1 MNIEQVAVQPYTV
14 RAFFNDEAQ
23 IRSSLERI
31 ARIGYKAV
39 EASFTNAV
47 PYPRFKEI
55 CDSLGLAV
63 SSVIDS
69 TGDILERPERVAE
82 RVAVLG
88 TPIVCYVFPREVDLG
103 SADSVTRWIA
113 ALDRAG
119 AVLREAGLQ
128 LVYHNHSHELRKLG
142 GRTILERIFDETD
155 PRNLG
160 AELDTYWLQAGGG
173 DPVAWIRRVAGRI
186 LALHIKDL
194 GVGPDNKP
202 TFYEIGQGNLDF
214 PAIVK
219 AAEAGGCKWFV
230 VEQDSSAGDP
240 FDALAMSF
248 DYIKS
253 RLTQG
258 VEMRG

>member
-1 MNIEQVAVQPYTV
+1 
-14 RAFFNDEAQ
+14 
-23 IRSSLERI
+23 
-31 ARIGYKAV
+31 
-39 EASFTNAV
+39 
-47 PYPRFKEI
+47 
-55 CDSLGLAV
+55 
-63 SSVIDS
+63 
-69 TGDILERPERVAE
+69 
-82 RVAVLG
+82 
-88 TPIVCYVFPREVDLG
+88 VFPREVDLDRRIP
-103 SADSVTRWIA
+103 S
-113 ALDRAG
+113 RAG
-119 AVLREAGLQ
+119 SPRSTAPVPSCARRAC
-128 LVYHNHSHELRKLG
+128 NSSTTTTATSLRKLG

-186 LALHIKDL
+186 PALHIKDL